1 MADTTPGFFTLPVS
15 FLGKGASN
23 VQHFCFDKN
32 VTTCKWRNRL
42 NIRLYVLSSETK
54 LVIIGFK
61 NVTLTLLEWKT

>member
-15 FLGKGASN
+15 FLGKGALN

-42 NIRLYVLSSETK
+42 NIRLYVYLQK
-54 LVIIGFK
+54 Q
-61 NVTLTLLEWKT
+61 N